1 MNKYTPEGTRIV
13 TPENREALSSLRA
26 LERTMEEGRIA
37 ESIALLC
44 DEEFSL
50 HFDLYG
56 IPGVMPRQEAQLTE
70 PGESVKDI
78 AILTRVGKPVCFR
91 IIGFSRR
98 ADGRTEAI
106 LSRRAAQAECRAR
119 FVSALLPGDVIPAR
133 VTHLE
138 NFGAFVDIGCGI
150 VSLLSIDCISV
161 SRISHPADRF
171 AVGDSIYAVIRRID
185 DAGRI
190 YVTHRE
196 LLGTWEENAVRF
208 SAGQTVAG
216 VVRSVESYG
225 IFIELLPNLAGLA
238 EPKEGVS
245 PGDTA
250 AVYIKSILPEKM
262 KIKLIV
268 IDSHAAP
275 QNRDFAYFFCPDEIR
290 HISRWVYSPA
300 GSAKTIETV
309 FDGTND
315 EKNEAGS

>member
-119 FVSALLPGDVIPAR
+119 FVSSLLPGDVIPAR

-196 LLGTWEENAVRF
+196 LLGTW
-208 SAGQTVAG
+208 
-216 VVRSVESYG
+216 VRSVESYG

-238 EPKEGVS
+238 EPKEGVL